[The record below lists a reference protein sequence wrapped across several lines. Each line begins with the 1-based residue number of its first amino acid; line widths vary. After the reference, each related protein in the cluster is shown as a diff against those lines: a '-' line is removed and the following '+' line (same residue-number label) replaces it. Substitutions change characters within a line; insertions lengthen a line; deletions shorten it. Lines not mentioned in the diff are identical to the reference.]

1 MTFLALHY
9 DWRAPNEEVPPQA
22 LYAAALEQCAWA
34 DKLGFAS
41 VAISTHHGSP
51 DNYCP
56 APFVAAAAI
65 AARTQHMRIAP
76 VLALPL
82 FHPLRV
88 AEDAALLD
96 VISNGRLDLTIG
108 AGYRKEEFAMFG
120 VDLSKRAALMEE
132 GVLALRQAWTGEPFE
147 FRGET
152 VLVTPRPVQRPG
164 PRITMGGWSAAA
176 ARRAARIGDAYMP
189 TNGDSW
195 EAYRQECARLEK
207 PVPPAPPPVPQYL
220 FLYVTDDPD
229 KAWTKIGPHALHVS
243 NAYAEWLAAAG
254 GPSMYRRADTI
265 DELKQSPTF
274 RVVTPDECLE
284 MARQHG
290 VLNFDPL
297 FGGMPPDLAWESLEL
312 FAARVLPALKAS

>member
-1 MTFLALHY
+1 MHLA
-9 DWRAPNEEVPPQA
+9 
-22 LYAAALEQCAWA
+22 
-34 DKLGFAS
+34 
-41 VAISTHHGSP
+41 
-51 DNYCP
+51 
-56 APFVAAAAI
+56 
-65 AARTQHMRIAP
+65 
-76 VLALPL
+76 
-82 FHPLRV
+82 
-88 AEDAALLD
+88 
-96 VISNGRLDLTIG
+96 
-108 AGYRKEEFAMFG
+108 
-120 VDLSKRAALMEE
+120 E

-152 VLVTPRPVQRPG
+152 VVVTLRRVQRPG
-164 PRITMGGWSAAA
+164 PRIIMGGWSAAA

-195 EAYRQECARLEK
+195 EAYRHECGRLGK
-207 PVPPAPPPVPQYL
+207 PVPPASPPVPQYL
-220 FLYVTDDPD
+220 FLYATDDPD

-254 GPSMYRRADTI
+254 GPSMYRRADSI

-297 FGGMPPDLAWESLEL
+297 FGGMLPDLAW
-312 FAARVLPALKAS
+312 KASNCSRHAYSPR